1 MRRRVSET
9 GRHLDQVSGVI
20 GELFHDQ
27 HELQGRVF
35 WEILQPLES
44 FLLCRGQRRILVAA
58 KILVFGLA
66 AITNL

>member
-35 WEILQPLES
+35 WEILQPLP
-44 FLLCRGQRRILVAA
+44 LRQGQRRILVSAE
-58 KILVFGLA
+58 ILVFVLSE
-66 AITNL
+66 ITDL